1 MKINKYF
8 NVFNNLTFS
17 LEIMLIFCYDLVNI
31 PS

>member
-8 NVFNNLTFS
+8 NVFNNLAFS